1 MKLSVVAAAGLA
13 VVLWGASPVATKLA
27 VSELPPVLVAI
38 LRTVMGGGLALAIVL
53 WTRMPPPATKA
64 QRLLLALSA
73 FCGFIGFPMLFSI
86 GQQRTSAIHGAMILA
101 FLPVLT
107 GIVATLFERK
117 VPARLFWFGCAVA
130 LVGEAVLILTR
141 ERLGGGQAGLIGD
154 GLIFVSTAFA
164 SLGYVC
170 GAKLQQSG
178 YPSKGATFWGAIIA
192 SLALLPLLP
201 LAIGAAVFASV
212 SASGWLAIL
221 YLAIG
226 VTVVGYVLWY
236 WALGQGGIAKV
247 GLFQFFQPVTGVIL
261 AAFLLG
267 ESLSGGLFLAAALIL
282 FGVWLALRAK
292 GS

>member
-1 MKLSVVAAAGLA
+1 MKLSVVGAAGLA

-27 VSELPPVLVAI
+27 VTELPPVVVAM

-53 WTRMPPPATKA
+53 GTRMPPPATPT

-86 GQQRTSAIHGAMILA
+86 GQHRTSAIHGAMILA
-101 FLPVLT
+101 FLPVMT
-107 GIVATLFERK
+107 GIVAMLFERK
-117 VPARLFWFGCAVA
+117 VPARLFWLGCAVA
-130 LVGEAVLILTR
+130 LVGEAVLIGTR
-141 ERLGGGQAGLIGD
+141 QGLAGAKAGVIGD
-154 GLIFVSTAFA
+154 GLIFLSTTLA

-192 SLALLPLLP
+192 SLALLPFLP
-201 LAIGAAVFASV
+201 LSIGAVEFASV
-212 SASGWLAIL
+212 SAASWLAIG
-221 YLAIG
+221 YLAVG

-247 GLFQFFQPVTGVIL
+247 GLFQFFQPVTGVLL

-267 ESLSGGLFLAAALIL
+267 ESLSGGLFLAAGLIL